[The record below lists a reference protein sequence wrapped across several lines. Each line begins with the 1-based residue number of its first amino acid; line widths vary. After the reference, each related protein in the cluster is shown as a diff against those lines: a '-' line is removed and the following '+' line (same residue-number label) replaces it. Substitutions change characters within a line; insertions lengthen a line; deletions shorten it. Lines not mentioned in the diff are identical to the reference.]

1 MDYDSAHSNGYYV
14 YDPSISNFEVTYKFP
29 ENFTLKRLIYN
40 SETAG
45 GAEFKI
51 KKYGYSEYAFPG
63 IAKVKDKDT
72 GKYVKLLEST
82 KKADIKD
89 IEKYL
94 EPDGSLK
101 IYYDI
106 NSSVLLNVHG
116 PDTFSQPTLPRVK
129 LAGTYKNAKRKSR

>member
-1 MDYDSAHSNGYYV
+1 MTGVQTCAL
-14 YDPSISNFEVTYKFP
+14 PI
-29 ENFTLKRLIYN
+29 
-40 SETAG
+40 
-45 GAEFKI
+45 
-51 KKYGYSEYAFPG
+51 YSEYAFPG